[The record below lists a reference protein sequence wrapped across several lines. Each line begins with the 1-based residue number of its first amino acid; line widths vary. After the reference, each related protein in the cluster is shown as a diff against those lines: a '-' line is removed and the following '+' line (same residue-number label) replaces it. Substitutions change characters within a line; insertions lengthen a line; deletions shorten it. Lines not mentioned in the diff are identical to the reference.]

1 MILDKLENLETY
13 KTLSEDIYRGLNF
26 LTQVDYEIPL
36 GSYKINDR
44 LIANVMEYNT
54 VEEFKL
60 GYEAHLKNIDIQY
73 VVRGH
78 ERIKWSPVKGMDVKT
93 PYDEKTDA
101 TFYKNPTPYGGE
113 IIIGSGNF
121 SIMFPQDGHAC
132 QFYVGKPE
140 LIKKIVIKVRV

>member
-13 KTLSEDIYRGLNF
+13 KMLSGDIYQGLKF
-26 LTQVDYEIPL
+26 LTQVDPDIPL

-44 LIANVMEYNT
+44 LTANVMEYNT

-73 VVRGH
+73 VVYGH
-78 ERIKWSPVKGMDVKT
+78 ERIKWSPIIAMNVKT
-93 PYDEKTDA
+93 QYDEKTDA
-101 TFYKNPTPYGGE
+101 TFYDNPSPYGGE

-132 QFYVGKPE
+132 QFCVDKPE
-140 LIKKIVIKVRV
+140 LIKKIVIKVKI